1 MGHLVFVCL
10 HVVALAFAAGGLLL
24 TIPLHVIYAAMSGPR
39 RAAAAASQTDTTPQ
53 RRCPECRELVRADA
67 RKCKHCGSALQP
79 QPEPTAPATPDTGH
93 ALRDT
98 AIAVGAMVLLVV
110 LARACS

>member
-1 MGHLVFVCL
+1 MVHLVFACL
-10 HVVALAFAAGGLLL
+10 HIAALLFAPGGLLL
-24 TIPLHVIYAAMSGPR
+24 TIPLHLIFAAIAAPR
-39 RAAAAASQTDTTPQ
+39 RAAAAAAQADAGPQ

-79 QPEPTAPATPDTGH
+79 EPAGQPAAGGDH
-93 ALRDT
+93 ALGNT
-98 AIAVGAMVLLVV
+98 AIAIGAMVLLVI